1 MSKAYNLRVFSETVE
16 TARKRKGLTQ
26 PELAER
32 LGLRQQTISKW
43 EKGQARPRSGF
54 VKEVAAELD
63 LSEHDLLVMAGYLAG
78 DKRKSGATLRAQA
91 ERRFTGRRA
100 ADPDIERMNSK
111 LDQLIE
117 LMSEL
122 SSTLQADPPAPPR
135 SNGPR

>member
-78 DKRKSGATLRAQA
+78 DKRKSGATLRTQA

>member
-78 DKRKSGATLRAQA
+78 DERKSGATLRAQA